1 MPLLFVPLL
10 FAPLPFVALFPL
22 LLLIEE
28 LFEGRAVLA
37 AFDPLDVLDAGE
49 LFDAV
54 EAGLVFAARGTEDDV
69 AESLFTTLTVGD
81 VGTEDL
87 DSDSAMESLSE
98 RFPVFDGFVPAL
110 DERAFEE
117 PEFDEL
123 EADGVVLAVLEFI
136 PEKAGVEFVVPV
148 LEAGVDADAT
158 DGGVDVVAAD
168 AVDGTEESLDVLL
181 EAGTED
187 SPDVLGEDSAGV
199 LLEDGVAAVARA
211 GESGVR
217 LNAPRSPLSDADA
230 RAGDSVTPRPS
241 LLAASLFESS
251 IAERALSLRT

>member
-1 MPLLFVPLL
+1 MPLAAL
-10 FAPLPFVALFPL
+10 AFVALFPL

-148 LEAGVDADAT
+148 LAAGVDADAT

-187 SPDVLGEDSAGV
+187 SPDVLGVDSAGV
-199 LLEDGVAAVARA
+199 LLEAGVAAEARA